1 MAEASIIPGAALR
14 GIEPKELDM
23 KPLSLACGLALGL
36 VLAASAPSALAEDLA
51 MAPAAAAAASSA
63 TAPKLHAALRSL
75 WQGHVTHT
83 TAYTAAVKSGDQAA
97 AKKAA
102 DDVVANAKQ
111 IADAVAGFYGKPAG
125 EQMLKLL
132 AGHWGGVKA
141 YADATHDGDK
151 AAQQKAMQDLADNAT
166 AIAKFL
172 SGANPNL
179 PEATVQG
186 LLMMHVADHETHIN
200 EIMAGNNAAAAKTL
214 DHMRAH
220 MNTIADALAG
230 AIAKQFP
237 SKAS

>member
-1 MAEASIIPGAALR
+1 
-14 GIEPKELDM
+14 M

-36 VLAASAPSALAEDLA
+36 VLAASAPMALAHEA
-51 MAPAAAAAASSA
+51 GAAHAAAASSSA
-63 TAPKLHAALRSL
+63 TAPKLHQAMRSL

-97 AKKAA
+97 AKKAT
-102 DDVVANAKQ
+102 DDVVTNAKQ

-132 AGHWGGVKA
+132 AGHWSGVKA
-141 YADATHDGDK
+141 YADATHMGDK
-151 AAQQKAMQDLADNAT
+151 SAQQKAMQDLAQNTD

-172 SGANPNL
+172 AGANPNL
-179 PEATVQG
+179 PEATVQS
-186 LLMMHVADHETHIN
+186 LMMMHVSDHQMHIN
-200 EIMAGNNAAAAKTL
+200 EVMAGNSTAAAKTL

>member
-1 MAEASIIPGAALR
+1 
-14 GIEPKELDM
+14 M

-36 VLAASAPSALAEDLA
+36 VLAASAPMALAQEA
-51 MAPAAAAAASSA
+51 GAAPAAAASST
-63 TAPKLHAALRSL
+63 TAPKLHQAMRSL

-102 DDVVANAKQ
+102 DDVVTNAKQ

-132 AGHWGGVKA
+132 AGHWSGVKA
-141 YADATHDGDK
+141 YADATHKGDK
-151 AAQQKAMQDLADNAT
+151 SAQQKAMQDLAANTD

-172 SGANPNL
+172 AGANPNL
-179 PEATVQG
+179 PEATVQS
-186 LLMMHVADHETHIN
+186 LMMMHVSDHQMHIN
-200 EIMAGNNAAAAKTL
+200 EVMTGNSGAAAKTL
-214 DHMRAH
+214 DHMRTH

>member
-1 MAEASIIPGAALR
+1 M
-14 GIEPKELDM
+14 
-23 KPLSLACGLALGL
+23 GLAVAATAASVPTQESG
-36 VLAASAPSALAEDLA
+36 AASAS
-51 MAPAAAAAASSA
+51 ASSA
-63 TAPKLHAALRSL
+63 TTAPKLHAALRSL
-75 WQGHVTHT
+75 WHGHIVNTR
-83 TAYTAAVKSGDQAA
+83 AYAMAVKAGNQDE

-102 DDVVANAKQ
+102 ADVVANAKQ

-141 YADATHDGDK
+141 LTDAEHSGDK
-151 AAQQKAMQDLADNAT
+151 PAHQKAMQDLAQNAT

-172 SGANPNL
+172 ASANPNL

-186 LLMMHVADHETHIN
+186 LLMMHVADHKTQIDQ
-200 EIMAGNNAAAAKTL
+200 IMAGDAAGEAQTWT
-214 DHMRAH
+214 HMQAH
-220 MNTIADALAG
+220 MNTIADALAD

>member
-1 MAEASIIPGAALR
+1 
-14 GIEPKELDM
+14 M
-23 KPLSLACGLALGL
+23 KPLSLACSLALGL
-36 VLAASAPSALAEDLA
+36 VLAASAPVALAHEAGA
-51 MAPAAAAAASSA
+51 MPASASSSA
-63 TAPKLHAALRSL
+63 TAPKLHQAMRSL

-83 TAYTAAVKSGDQAA
+83 TAYTAAVKSGNKAA
-97 AKKAA
+97 ARKAA
-102 DDVVANAKQ
+102 DEVVANAKQ
-111 IADAVAGFYGKPAG
+111 IADAIAGFYGRPAG

-132 AGHWGGVKA
+132 AGHWSGVKA
-141 YADATHDGDK
+141 YADATHNGDT
-151 AAQQKAMQDLADNAT
+151 AGQQKAMQDLAGNAT

-179 PEATVQG
+179 PEATVDS
-186 LLMMHVADHETHIN
+186 LMMMHVSDHQMHIN
-200 EIMAGNNAAAAKTL
+200 AVMAGNKTAAAKAL

>member
-1 MAEASIIPGAALR
+1 
-14 GIEPKELDM
+14 M

-36 VLAASAPSALAEDLA
+36 VLAASAPVALAHEA
-51 MAPAAAAAASSA
+51 GAAPASTSSSA
-63 TAPKLHAALRSL
+63 TAPKLHEAMRSL

-83 TAYTAAVKSGDQAA
+83 TAYTAAVKSGDKAA

-141 YADATHDGDK
+141 YADATHSGDK
-151 AAQQKAMQDLADNAT
+151 AGQQKAEQDLADNAT

-172 SGANPNL
+172 AGANPNL

-186 LLMMHVADHETHIN
+186 LMMMHVSDHQMHIN

>member
-1 MAEASIIPGAALR
+1 
-14 GIEPKELDM
+14 M

-36 VLAASAPSALAEDLA
+36 VFAASTPALAYDA
-51 MAPAAAAAASSA
+51 DMAPAPTASAA
-63 TAPKLHAALRSL
+63 TAPQLHAAMRSL
-75 WQGHVTHT
+75 WQGHITHT
-83 TAYTAAVKSGDQAA
+83 AAYTEAVKAGDQAA
-97 AKKAA
+97 ANKAA
-102 DDVVANAKQ
+102 DEVVANAKQ

-125 EQMLKLL
+125 AQMLKLL

-141 YADATHDGDK
+141 YADAAHSGDK
-151 AAQQKAMQDLADNAT
+151 AAQQKAMQDLATNAS

-179 PEATVQG
+179 PDATVQG
-186 LLMMHVADHETHIN
+186 LLMMHVADHQTHIN
-200 EIMAGNNAAAAKTL
+200 EVMAGDTAAAAKTL

-237 SKAS
+237 AKAS

>member
-1 MAEASIIPGAALR
+1 
-14 GIEPKELDM
+14 M

-36 VLAASAPSALAEDLA
+36 VLAASAPAALAHEA
-51 MAPAAAAAASSA
+51 GAAPPTSASSNT

-75 WQGHVTHT
+75 WQGHVTDT
-83 TAYTAAVKSGDQAA
+83 TAYTAAVKSGDHAA
-97 AKKAA
+97 ANKAA
-102 DDVVANAKQ
+102 DEVVANARQ

-141 YADATHDGDK
+141 YADATHSGDK
-151 AAQQKAMQDLADNAT
+151 AAQQKAEQDLATNAT

-186 LLMMHVADHETHIN
+186 LLMMHVSDHETHIG
-200 EIMAGNNAAAAKTL
+200 EVMAGNSAGAAKTL

-237 SKAS
+237 AKAS

>member
-1 MAEASIIPGAALR
+1 
-14 GIEPKELDM
+14 M

-36 VLAASAPSALAEDLA
+36 VLAASAPVALAHQA
-51 MAPAAAAAASSA
+51 GAAPASTSSSA
-63 TAPKLHAALRSL
+63 TALKLHEAMRSL

-83 TAYTAAVKSGDQAA
+83 TAYTAAVKAGDQAA

-111 IADAVAGFYGKPAG
+111 IADAVASFYGKPAG

-141 YADATHDGDK
+141 YADATHSGDK
-151 AAQQKAMQDLADNAT
+151 AAQQKAEQDLADNAT

-200 EIMAGNNAAAAKTL
+200 EVMAGNNAAAAKTL
-214 DHMRAH
+214 EHMRTH

>member
-1 MAEASIIPGAALR
+1 
-14 GIEPKELDM
+14 M

-36 VLAASAPSALAEDLA
+36 VLVASAPAALAQDAGAAPAASA
-51 MAPAAAAAASSA
+51 SSS
-63 TAPKLHAALRSL
+63 TSAPKLHEAMRSL
-75 WQGHVTHT
+75 WQGHVTRT

-97 AKKAA
+97 AKRAA
-102 DDVVANAKQ
+102 DEVVANAKQ

-141 YADATHDGDK
+141 YADAAHSSDK
-151 AAQQKAMQDLADNAT
+151 AGEQKAMQDLADNAT

-172 SGANPNL
+172 AGANPNL

-200 EIMAGNNAAAAKTL
+200 QVMTGDSAAAAKTL
-214 DHMRAH
+214 EHMRTH

>member
-1 MAEASIIPGAALR
+1 MER
-14 GIEPKELDM
+14 KELDM
-23 KPLSLACGLALGL
+23 KPLSLTCGLALGL
-36 VLAASAPSALAEDLA
+36 ALAASAPLAIADDLA
-51 MAPAAAAAASSA
+51 VAPTAAASSA
-63 TAPKLHAALRSL
+63 TAPKLHAAMRSL
-75 WQGHVTHT
+75 WHGHIVNTR
-83 TAYTAAVKSGDQAA
+83 AYTEAVKAGDQAA

-141 YADATHDGDK
+141 YADATHSGDK
-151 AAQQKAMQDLADNAT
+151 AGQQKAMQDLASNAT

-179 PEATVQG
+179 PEATVDS
-186 LLMMHVADHETHIN
+186 LLMMHVSDHQMHIN
-200 EIMAGNNAAAAKTL
+200 AIMAGDTAKAAKSWA
-214 DHMRAH
+214 HMQAH
-220 MNTIADALAG
+220 MNTIADALADG
-230 AIAKQFP
+230 IAKQFP

>member
-1 MAEASIIPGAALR
+1 
-14 GIEPKELDM
+14 M
-23 KPLSLACGLALGL
+23 KPLSLACSLALGL
-36 VLAASAPSALAEDLA
+36 VLAAPAPLALAHDLA
-51 MAPAAAAAASSA
+51 MAPATPSSA
-63 TAPKLHAALRSL
+63 TAPKLHTAMRTL

-83 TAYTAAVKSGDQAA
+83 TAYTAAVKAGDQAA

-141 YADATHDGDK
+141 YADAAHSGDK
-151 AAQQKAMQDLADNAT
+151 AGQQKAMQDLAGNAT

-179 PEATVQG
+179 PEATVDS
-186 LLMMHVADHETHIN
+186 LMMMHVSDHQMHIDAV
-200 EIMAGNNAAAAKTL
+200 MAGDKAAAAKVL

-237 SKAS
+237 DKAS

>member
-1 MAEASIIPGAALR
+1 
-14 GIEPKELDM
+14 M

-36 VLAASAPSALAEDLA
+36 VLAASAPVALAHDSA
-51 MAPAAAAAASSA
+51 MTPAAAAGAGSTTS
-63 TAPKLHAALRSL
+63 PKLHSAMRSL

-102 DDVVANAKQ
+102 DEVVANAKQ

-125 EQMLKLL
+125 EEMLKLL

-141 YADATHDGDK
+141 YADATHKGDK
-151 AAQQKAMQDLADNAT
+151 SGQQKAMQDLAENTD

-172 SGANPNL
+172 SSANPNL
-179 PEATVQG
+179 PEATVRS
-186 LLMMHVADHETHIN
+186 LMMMHVSDHQMHIN
-200 EIMAGNNAAAAKTL
+200 EVMAGENAAAAKTL
-214 DHMRAH
+214 HHMRAH

-237 SKAS
+237 DKAS

>member
-1 MAEASIIPGAALR
+1 
-14 GIEPKELDM
+14 M

-36 VLAASAPSALAEDLA
+36 VLAASAPVA
-51 MAPAAAAAASSA
+51 MAHDVDTTPATSASSA
-63 TAPKLHAALRSL
+63 TAPKLHQAMRSL

-83 TAYTAAVKSGDQAA
+83 TAYTAAVKAGDQAA

-141 YADATHDGDK
+141 YADATHSGDK
-151 AAQQKAMQDLADNAT
+151 AAQQKAEQDLAENAS

-172 SGANPNL
+172 AGANPNL
-179 PEATVQG
+179 PEATVRG
-186 LLMMHVADHETHIN
+186 LLMMHVSDHEMHIG
-200 EIMAGNNAAAAKTL
+200 EIMAGSKAAAAKTWQ
-214 DHMRAH
+214 HMEAH
-220 MNTIADALAG
+220 MNTIADALADG
-230 AIAKQFP
+230 IAKQFP
-237 SKAS
+237 DKAS

>member
-1 MAEASIIPGAALR
+1 
-14 GIEPKELDM
+14 M

-36 VLAASAPSALAEDLA
+36 ALSVTAPSLMAESA
-51 MAPAAAAAASSA
+51 AAPAAATSTA
-63 TAPKLHAALRSL
+63 TAPKLHAAMRSL
-75 WQGHVTHT
+75 WHGHIEHT
-83 TAYTAAVKSGDQAA
+83 RAYAMAVKAGDPAA
-97 AKKAA
+97 AKRAA

-125 EQMLKLL
+125 QQMLKLL

-141 YADATHDGDK
+141 LTDAEHNGDK
-151 AAQQKAMQDLADNAT
+151 AAHQKAMQDLAQNAT
-166 AIAKFL
+166 DIAKFL
-172 SGANPNL
+172 ASANPNL

-186 LLMMHVADHETHIN
+186 LLMMHVADHETQIDQ
-200 EIMAGNNAAAAKTL
+200 IMAGNTAAEAQTWT
-214 DHMRAH
+214 HMQAH